1 MRSLWNIGLTSC
13 GFFLALMLPLASA
26 PNRQVDQLIVEKKE
40 RYIPAGPGQKPFDV
54 TRHVIRLDEI
64 QGGGPPKNG
73 IPALDHPAFV
83 TALEADQSLKAQDLI
98 LGVEFSGVAKAY
110 PVRILNWHEVVNDDA
125 GELPVLIS
133 WCPLRGSGLV
143 YDPRANARRYTF
155 GVSGLLYQQ
164 NLLFFDHE
172 TESLWS
178 QLRGGAVAGP
188 LGGTSLRLLPVNM
201 TTWRSWKAKH
211 PQTLVLSFQTG
222 YKRDYSLDPYR
233 DFPLDRHLAFVIS
246 INGETKIYPFSELK
260 KAASALQDDLA
271 GHTFTILF
279 DAKQQSVTVQPSNEE
294 APPHF
299 CRLSWQCAG
308 FFPQCNHLQGSLK
321 CPHKRLPI
329 RASPRARSNLGGSCD
344 LDQNDIARRSFRRP
358 SRTISSDARPLRQR
372 RQHPDG
378 SQPEPRSTTGSLR
391 PL

>member
-1 MRSLWNIGLTSC
+1 
-13 GFFLALMLPLASA
+13 
-26 PNRQVDQLIVEKKE
+26 
-40 RYIPAGPGQKPFDV
+40 
-54 TRHVIRLDEI
+54 
-64 QGGGPPKNG
+64 
-73 IPALDHPAFV
+73 
-83 TALEADQSLKAQDLI
+83 LEADQSLKAQDMI

-125 GELPVLIS
+125 GEQPVLIS
-133 WCPLRGSGLV
+133 WCPLCGSGLV

-188 LGGTSLRLLPVNM
+188 LAGTSLRLLPVNM

-279 DAKQQSVTVQPSNEE
+279 DAKQQSVTVQPSSEE

-299 CRLSWQCAG
+299 VAFLGNVRA
-308 FFPQCNHLQGSLK
+308 FFPN
-321 CPHKRLPI
+321 
-329 RASPRARSNLGGSCD
+329 A
-344 LDQNDIARRSFRRP
+344 
-358 SRTISSDARPLRQR
+358 TIYKA
-372 RQHPDG
+372 H
-378 SQPEPRSTTGSLR
+378 
-391 PL
+391 

>member
-1 MRSLWNIGLTSC
+1 MR
-13 GFFLALMLPLASA
+13 FLLKAT
-26 PNRQVDQLIVEKKE
+26 LIWCSVLLLLQSTAAQRPQGEELVVEKKTK
-40 RYIPAGPGQKPFDV
+40 YIPAGSGQKPFDV
-54 TRHVIRLDEI
+54 TRHVIALGQI
-64 QGGGPPKNG
+64 QSAGPRKNG
-73 IPALDHPAFV
+73 IPALDHPAFLS
-83 TALEADQSLKAQDLI
+83 ASEADPSLKAQDII
-98 LGVEFSGVAKAY
+98 LGVEFSGAAKAY
-110 PVRILNWHEVVNDDA
+110 PVRILNWHEVVNDDV
-125 GELPVLIS
+125 GEQPVLIS
-133 WCPLRGSGLV
+133 WCPLCGSGLV

-188 LGGTSLRLLPVNM
+188 LAGTSLRLLPVNM

-271 GHTFTILF
+271 GHMFTILF
-279 DAKQQSVTVQPSNEE
+279 DAKQQSVTVQPSSEE
-294 APPHF
+294 TPAHF
-299 CRLSWQCAG
+299 VAFLGNVRA
-308 FFPQCNHLQGSLK
+308 FFPNAT
-321 CPHKRLPI
+321 I
-329 RASPRARSNLGGSCD
+329 YRAR
-344 LDQNDIARRSFRRP
+344 
-358 SRTISSDARPLRQR
+358 
-372 RQHPDG
+372 
-378 SQPEPRSTTGSLR
+378 
-391 PL
+391 